1 MSLKESGT
9 IRRIA
14 VTALL
19 LATAGAP
26 VSAFAGNGPAEVALT
41 LREAI
46 ERALRGNPSLV
57 DARLDRILQRTDA
70 EEAGRRF
77 QPQWRVRTT
86 GGYAYRQEE
95 RERTANA
102 AAATSVEMNLRT
114 GGRLQAGP
122 RWERRL
128 KGGGADADS
137 SALVVS
143 LVQPLG
149 RGAGPD
155 LARMPIDRARLA
167 EESNL
172 LRFRGVLMD
181 VVTEVVTAYRAL
193 VSASLAEEI
202 ERRSLEE
209 ARRTREVV
217 RVLIETGRVA
227 RSDLTQSDADVA
239 DREIQSV
246 RSRVALEDAQAAL
259 AVLLGLDAGIRVRP
273 ADPLPA
279 APGLPDLDGSLDRA
293 LAGNTGYRD
302 ALLALRVSELD
313 RKAAEDTR
321 RWDVAAE
328 AHARF
333 EGDGRSAG
341 SSLED
346 LAGGLDSRGEYSVM
360 LSLAVPLGGAEE
372 RKDRRARLA
381 ARIGRVKAAYAAAD
395 ARRELDIAVRRTAE
409 RVRAGHRRM
418 RLAADALALAR
429 EKVRIEEG
437 KLRLGLTSTYHMGRV
452 RSELVAAET
461 REVGARIDYLNAL
474 SELDRIE
481 GSVLG
486 TWNVEFDDGA
496 DAIPVLPEGRPEGRR
511 R

>member
-1 MSLKESGT
+1 MV
-9 IRRIA
+9 RRLLIA
-14 VTALL
+14 ALL
-19 LATAGAP
+19 
-26 VSAFAGNGPAEVALT
+26 SAFAGPPGQASDGDGPAAASLT

-46 ERALRGNPSLV
+46 EHALRGNPSLV

-70 EEAGRRF
+70 EEAERRF
-77 QPQWRVRTT
+77 RPQWRLRTT

-95 RERTANA
+95 GERTANTT
-102 AAATSVEMNLRT
+102 AATSVEMDLPT

-128 KGGGADADS
+128 TGGSAGADS

-149 RGAGPD
+149 RGSGLE

-181 VVTEVVTAYRAL
+181 VVTEVVVAYRAL
-193 VSASLAEEI
+193 VSAGLAVEI

-227 RSDLTQSDADVA
+227 RSDLTQSAADVA
-239 DREIQSV
+239 DREIQLV
-246 RSRVALEDAQAAL
+246 RSRTALEDARAAL
-259 AVLLGLDAGIRVRP
+259 AVLVGLDAGMRVRP

-279 APGLPDLDGSLDRA
+279 APGLPDLDGSLGRA

-302 ALLALRVSELD
+302 ALLALRLSRLD
-313 RKAAEDTR
+313 RKLAEDTR
-321 RWDVAAE
+321 RWDVAVE
-328 AHARF
+328 AQARYA
-333 EGDGRSAG
+333 GDGRSAG
-341 SSLED
+341 SSLGD
-346 LAGGLDSRGEYSVM
+346 LAGGLDSRGEYSVL
-360 LSLAVPLGGAEE
+360 LSLTVPLGGAEE
-372 RKDRRARLA
+372 RNDRRTRLA
-381 ARIGRVKAAYAAAD
+381 ARIGGIKATRAVAD
-395 ARRELDIAVRRTAE
+395 ARRELDIAVRRAAE
-409 RVRAGHRRM
+409 RVRAGHQRTG
-418 RLAADALALAR
+418 LAADALALAR

-461 REVGARIDYLNAL
+461 REVEARIDYLNAL
-474 SELDRIE
+474 AELDRIE
-481 GSVLG
+481 GSVLRI
-486 TWNVEFDDGA
+486 WNVEVDEGA
-496 DAIPVLPEGRPEGRR
+496 GAIPEILEGRPEQRGR
-511 R
+511 

>member
-1 MSLKESGT
+1 MV
-9 IRRIA
+9 RRLPIA
-14 VTALL
+14 VLL
-19 LATAGAP
+19 LALAGAP
-26 VSAFAGNGPAEVALT
+26 GAAFAGDEPAAVSLT
-41 LREAI
+41 LRGAI
-46 ERALRGNPSLV
+46 EQALRGNPSLV

-70 EEAGRRF
+70 EEAERRF
-77 QPQWRVRTT
+77 QPQWRLRTT
-86 GGYAYRQEE
+86 GGYAYRQEKG
-95 RERTANA
+95 ERTADTVA
-102 AAATSVEMNLRT
+102 AVGVEMDLPT

-128 KGGGADADS
+128 KGGADADS

-149 RGAGPD
+149 RGAGVD
-155 LARMPIDRARLA
+155 LARAPIDRARLT

-172 LRFRGVLMD
+172 LGFRGVLMD

-193 VSASLAEEI
+193 VSAGLAEEI

-246 RSRVALEDAQAAL
+246 RSQIALEDAQAEL
-259 AVLLGLDAGIRVRP
+259 AVLLGLDVGVRVRP

-279 APGLPDLDGSLDRA
+279 APELPDLQGSAGRA

-302 ALLALRVSELD
+302 ALLALRLSDLD
-313 RKAAEDTR
+313 RKVAEDTR
-321 RWDVAAE
+321 RWDVAVE
-328 AHARF
+328 AQARF
-333 EGDGRSAG
+333 AGDGRSAG
-341 SSLED
+341 SSFGD
-346 LAGGLDSRGEYSVM
+346 LAGGLDSRGEYSVV
-360 LSLAVPLGGAEE
+360 LSLTVPLGGAEE
-372 RKDRRARLA
+372 RKDRRTRLA
-381 ARIGRVKAAYAAAD
+381 ARIGRIKATRAVAD
-395 ARRELDIAVRRTAE
+395 ARRELSIAVRRAME
-409 RVRAGHRRM
+409 RVRAGYRRM
-418 RLAADALALAR
+418 GLAADALALVR
-429 EKVRIEEG
+429 EQVRIEEG

-461 REVGARIDYLNAL
+461 REVSAKIDYLNAL

-486 TWNVEFDDGA
+486 TWNISVDDGA
-496 DAIPVLPEGRPEGRR
+496 GAAPVLPETRLEGQQR
-511 R
+511 

>member
-1 MSLKESGT
+1 MASRPLIT
-9 IRRIA
+9 I
-14 VTALL
+14 LL
-19 LATAGAP
+19 
-26 VSAFAGNGPAEVALT
+26 VAFAGALDSALADDGPAAVSLT

-46 ERALRGNPSLV
+46 EQALGGNPSLV

-70 EEAGRRF
+70 EEAERRF
-77 QPQWRVRTT
+77 EPQWRLRTT
-86 GGYAYRQEE
+86 GGYTYRQEQG
-95 RERTANA
+95 ERTANT
-102 AAATSVEMNLRT
+102 AAATALEMDLPT
-114 GGRLQAGP
+114 GGQLQAGP
-122 RWERRL
+122 RWQRRL
-128 KGGGADADS
+128 NDGAAADS

-143 LVQPLG
+143 LFQPLG
-149 RGAGPD
+149 RGAGLD
-155 LARMPIDRARLA
+155 LARVPIDRARLA

-193 VSASLAEEI
+193 VSAGLAEEI

-227 RSDLTQSDADVA
+227 QSDLTQSDADVA
-239 DREIQSV
+239 DREIQLVQSGIV
-246 RSRVALEDAQAAL
+246 LEEAQAAL
-259 AVLLGLDAGIRVRP
+259 AVLLGLDAGVRVRP

-279 APGLPDLDGSLDRA
+279 APELPDLDGSLDRA

-302 ALLALRVSELD
+302 ALLALRLSELD
-313 RKAAEDTR
+313 RRVAEDTR
-321 RWDVAAE
+321 RLDVAVE
-328 AHARF
+328 AQASF
-333 EGDGRSAG
+333 TGKGRSAG
-341 SSLED
+341 SSLGD
-346 LAGGLDSRGEYSVM
+346 LAGGLGSRGEYSVL
-360 LSLAVPLGGAEE
+360 LSLYVPLGGAEVRRDE
-372 RKDRRARLA
+372 RTRLA
-381 ARIGRVKAAYAAAD
+381 ARIGRVKATRAVAD
-395 ARRELDIAVRRTAE
+395 ARRELDITVRRAAE

-418 RLAADALALAR
+418 RLAADALVLAR

-452 RSELVAAET
+452 RSELVSAET

-486 TWNVEFDDGA
+486 TWNIVFDDGA
-496 DAIPVLPEGRPEGRR
+496 EPIPVFPDDRP
-511 R
+511 